1 MLSVILVAACA
12 TEPTATPA
20 VSSTAPSPAATPEPA
35 ATPPTPASTTAPT
48 PTPSPSRSPFLSPSP
63 TPGPVANGWPVTFS
77 ADGWERAVVGAN
89 GTTYAWADGPE
100 RRRILVALDTAGRMK
115 PGWPFRLPSSMLDET
130 LVVAV
135 DGSLLVGLRD
145 DDEAGYELHR
155 LGADGH
161 ELPGWPF
168 RDDGAA
174 CGEPPVADPEGTT
187 YLGCVREAGGALEI
201 IAIDRAGRVVR
212 GWPVRLGDGG
222 TFGSVWWGSDVQVGT
237 DGTVYALTVRNDG
250 EGFARLWAFA
260 ADGSPRPG
268 WPVTLGSYRAGFMI
282 TPQGRILVGSYIPP
296 EVPEEGLCAEARET
310 VLAELD
316 TGGRM
321 VAGWPRTAAGWA
333 SESVVAADATVYYL
347 TSERVFARAP
357 DGTMRPGWPVAI
369 PPVSPNCGSY
379 GPFLAPDGTVHVMAD
394 GLRAFGPD
402 GRPKPG
408 WPYRPASGFAG
419 RACFTD
425 GVDTTIP
432 AIGPDGT
439 VYVATR
445 VPGGDPDR
453 SGRLEVV
460 ALDRAG
466 RVAAGW
472 PYRLP
477 FEEPGHVDLLEV
489 AGGRLY
495 VTLTSCGQSES
506 GTSILAIDPDGTPS
520 D

>member
-1 MLSVILVAACA
+1 MLRAAGPLMLSVILVAACA
-12 TEPTATPA
+12 TEPTATPPA
-20 VSSTAPSPAATPEPA
+20 VSSAAPSPAATPEPA
-35 ATPPTPASTTAPT
+35 TTPPTPASTTAPT
-48 PTPSPSRSPFLSPSP
+48 PTPSPPPSP
-63 TPGPVANGWPVTFS
+63 TPGPVADGWPVTLS
-77 ADGWERAVVGAN
+77 ADGWATAVVGAK
-89 GTTYAWADGPE
+89 GTTYAWADGPGH
-100 RRRILVALDTAGRMK
+100 RRVLVALDTAGRMK
-115 PGWPFRLPSSMLDET
+115 PGWPFAPPRLTVDQP
-130 LVVAV
+130 LVVAA
-135 DGSLLVGLRD
+135 DGSLLVALSD
-145 DDEAGYELHR
+145 DGDAGYELHR

-168 RDDGAA
+168 RDDGASY
-174 CGEPPVADPEGTT
+174 CEPPVADPDGTT
-187 YLGCVREAGGALEI
+187 YLGCVREADEALEV

-212 GWPVRLGDGG
+212 GWPVPPGDGEG
-222 TFGSVWWGSDVQVGT
+222 FGSDVQVGT
-237 DGTVYALTVRNDG
+237 DGTIYALTVRNDG
-250 EGFARLWAFA
+250 EGLARLWAFA

-268 WPVTLGSYRAGFMI
+268 WPVTLGSHGAGFI
-282 TPQGRILVGSYIPP
+282 VAPQGRILVSSYIPP
-296 EVPEEGLCAEARET
+296 EVPAEGLCSEARET

-333 SESVVAADATVYYL
+333 SEPVVAADGTVYYL

-357 DGTMRPGWPVAI
+357 DGTVRPGWPVAI
-369 PPVSPNCGSY
+369 PPVYPNCGSY
-379 GPFLAPDGTVHVMAD
+379 GPFLAPDGTVHVMAN

-402 GRPKPG
+402 GRLKPG

-419 RACFTD
+419 PACVTD
-425 GVDTTIP
+425 AVDTTIP
-432 AIGPDGT
+432 VIGPDGT

-453 SGRLEVV
+453 SGLLEVV

-477 FEEPGHVDLLEV
+477 VAERGQVGLEV

-495 VTLTSCGQSES
+495 VTLTSCGQSGS